1 MLHLDWRFLPVFDRV
16 DPNSA
21 YAGVYQAGLVALSVL
36 VAAIAAFVALSISG
50 RIAAAGSR
58 RERWAWASAGA
69 AAMGGGIWGMHFIG
83 MLAFSLPC
91 GVSYNP
97 PETILSMIPGIL
109 ASGVALHIISDR
121 REPTFGRLLI
131 GAVLMGGGIGAM
143 HYTGM
148 AAMEPQALLRY
159 DPVLVVVSIVVAV
172 ALSFVALGI
181 RFRLRAGHGTGVVA
195 TAIAAP
201 VMGCAVAGMHYT
213 AMQASVFYPLAD
225 AQLSLMSMSP
235 GLLAGLITVFTVLIM
250 GTVLVAAFAGR
261 QVELAR
267 ELAAEV
273 ARREVLET
281 DAENGRARLQAIFDA
296 AVDAIVTVD
305 EGGRILQWSK
315 GAERILGYSADEAV
329 GEDFSMLMPPRR
341 RRRRQRYL
349 QFALASQHRGMT
361 GSGRETVA
369 QRKDGSEFPV
379 ELSISRVRAG
389 SEFLLTG
396 ILRDITE
403 RKRVEQDLIQARVQA
418 EAANRAKSQFLAT
431 MSHEMRTPLNGVL
444 GTTNLLAATRLTA
457 RQTRLVQNL
466 ERSGQAL
473 LGVISDILDLS
484 KIEAGRFELAAN
496 DFEPRELVA
505 EVTDLFAE
513 RCAAKGL
520 EFVYFVAETVPG
532 RLRGDAARLRQILI
546 NLVGNAMKFTEQ
558 GEIYLEL
565 EASEIGPDEATLTC
579 SVRDTGIG
587 IPRDQQERIFSSFH
601 QVDASTTRSRGGS
614 GLGLAIVKELVSL
627 MGGQVGV
634 ESEPGIGSRFWFTVR
649 LGRAEEAG
657 AAERNGR
664 RMERRLR
671 VLIVDGNPV
680 SARITATYCMGWDID
695 TAVRATVAE
704 GRAAW
709 REAIACA
716 QPFDVAII
724 DVKGLGAE
732 AVELA
737 QAMRADRHHRRTETV
752 LMIGLDSPIDESTLA
767 GIGAYA
773 VLTKPARPSLLFDC
787 LASIASGAK
796 GEGVASFYLRRN
808 GAEPSVRFAARI
820 LVAEDNPVNQDVA
833 TGILEA
839 MGCGVVTAPNGRAA
853 VERCAA
859 ERFDLILMDCEMPI
873 MDGFDAARAIRA
885 AETAADAPRTPIVAL
900 TAHALAEIRDR
911 CLAAGMDDFLVKPF
925 DRTQMADMLG
935 RWLIPR
941 QAGPAP
947 AAAPEPAAAAAAEA
961 PEAALDMAAIG
972 RIRSIAGADGASLL
986 SRVVGQFE
994 ATAPPLLATM
1004 RAKSRDG
1011 DAEAVWRA
1019 AHSLKSSAG
1028 AIGAREV
1035 SRQCAQIEAL
1045 ARNDGT
1051 LPSDLQLATLADA
1064 LATATQAL
1072 HGLVAADGA
1081 TPAAA
1086 PA

>member
-1 MLHLDWRFLPVFDRV
+1 MEPGRSFAVCGKSRQRRYPHATRRQVQIYRKAGTQGRSYRGKLRKPRRAREGGRAPGLGDGQQGERRRQEKRLRPRPAGEPCRLAQGRTARRRGLRRASGGGALGRGEEGGGDAQAQRRGPRAPLTIRKTRERPAPAATAFSFHLPRRAIVSPERLGGATTDGWGMLHLDWRFLPVFDRV

-131 GAVLMGGGIGAM
+131 G
-143 HYTGM
+143 
-148 AAMEPQALLRY
+148 
-159 DPVLVVVSIVVAV
+159 AV

-341 RRRRQRYL
+341 RRRRRRYL

-444 GTTNLLAATRLTA
+444 GTTNLLAGTRLTA

-579 SVRDTGIG
+579 SVRYTGIG
-587 IPRDQQERIFSSFH
+587 MPRDQQERIFSSFH

-614 GLGLAIVKELVSL
+614 GLGLAIVTELVSL
-627 MGGQVGV
+627 MGGQVG
-634 ESEPGIGSRFWFTVR
+634 
-649 LGRAEEAG
+649 
-657 AAERNGR
+657 
-664 RMERRLR
+664 
-671 VLIVDGNPV
+671 D
-680 SARITATYCMGWDID
+680 
-695 TAVRATVAE
+695 
-704 GRAAW
+704 
-709 REAIACA
+709 
-716 QPFDVAII
+716 
-724 DVKGLGAE
+724 
-732 AVELA
+732 
-737 QAMRADRHHRRTETV
+737 AD
-752 LMIGLDSPIDESTLA
+752 P
-767 GIGAYA
+767 
-773 VLTKPARPSLLFDC
+773 
-787 LASIASGAK
+787 
-796 GEGVASFYLRRN
+796 
-808 GAEPSVRFAARI
+808 
-820 LVAEDNPVNQDVA
+820 
-833 TGILEA
+833 
-839 MGCGVVTAPNGRAA
+839 
-853 VERCAA
+853 
-859 ERFDLILMDCEMPI
+859 
-873 MDGFDAARAIRA
+873 
-885 AETAADAPRTPIVAL
+885 
-900 TAHALAEIRDR
+900 
-911 CLAAGMDDFLVKPF
+911 
-925 DRTQMADMLG
+925 
-935 RWLIPR
+935 
-941 QAGPAP
+941 
-947 AAAPEPAAAAAAEA
+947 
-961 PEAALDMAAIG
+961 
-972 RIRSIAGADGASLL
+972 
-986 SRVVGQFE
+986 
-994 ATAPPLLATM
+994 
-1004 RAKSRDG
+1004 
-1011 DAEAVWRA
+1011 
-1019 AHSLKSSAG
+1019 
-1028 AIGAREV
+1028 
-1035 SRQCAQIEAL
+1035 
-1045 ARNDGT
+1045 
-1051 LPSDLQLATLADA
+1051 
-1064 LATATQAL
+1064 
-1072 HGLVAADGA
+1072 
-1081 TPAAA
+1081 
-1086 PA
+1086 